1 MTVRSFDPQEFL
13 RVADSL
19 VSQDTSE
26 ASLRTAVGRIY
37 YAVFLSDSGCTWR
50 KSGSRPHP
58 RKSDLVSCADV
69 RQATR
74 ENSLERLFEGLRVAW
89 RTMYWTWPSAF
100 KDMDWQ
106 RNYQMARR
114 LANFVLE
121 RLR

>member
-37 YAVFLSDSGCTWR
+37 YAVFLTARETLGVSGR
-50 KSGSRPHP
+50 SRIHG
-58 RKSDLVSCADV
+58 RVIGELRRRDRYAGG
-69 RQATR
+69 Q
-74 ENSLERLFEGLRVAW
+74 LEKLEGLRVVAD
-89 RTMYWTWPSAF
+89 YQLDVQSAF
-100 KDMDWQ
+100 DVDWR

-114 LANFVLE
+114 LANFVLG
-121 RLR
+121 RLQ

>member
-37 YAVFLSDSGCTWR
+37 YAVFLTARETLGVSGR
-50 KSGSRPHP
+50 SRIHG
-58 RKSDLVSCADV
+58 RVIGELRRRDRYAGG
-69 RQATR
+69 Q
-74 ENSLERLFEGLRVAW
+74 LEKLEGLRVVADYQLDV
-89 RTMYWTWPSAF
+89 RSAF
-100 KDMDWQ
+100 DVDWQ

-121 RLR
+121 RLQ

>member
-1 MTVRSFDPQEFL
+1 MVTVRPFDPREYL

-19 VSQDTSE
+19 VSQDASE

-37 YAVFLSDSGCTWR
+37 YAVFLTARETLGVSGR
-50 KSGSRPHP
+50 SRIHG
-58 RKSDLVSCADV
+58 RVIGELRRRDRYAGG
-69 RQATR
+69 Q
-74 ENSLERLFEGLRVAW
+74 LERLEGLRVVAD
-89 RTMYWTWPSAF
+89 YQLEVQSAF
-100 KDMDWQ
+100 NTDWQ

>member
-1 MTVRSFDPQEFL
+1 MSLRAFDPQEFL

-37 YAVFLSDSGCTWR
+37 YAVFLTARETLG
-50 KSGSRPHP
+50 
-58 RKSDLVSCADV
+58 V
-69 RQATR
+69 RGRSHIHGRVIGELRRRDRYAGGQ
-74 ENSLERLFEGLRVAW
+74 LERLEGLRVVAD
-89 RTMYWTWPSAF
+89 YQLGVQNPF
-100 KDMDWQ
+100 EDDWQ